1 MTSGTVQS
9 WRSVMRNR
17 LPKTRSSRAAR
28 AVWSICQSSRM
39 SGGGVAGE
47 GAGEHVAYVLL
58 VDDFVDGGFELGAG
72 AACSA
77 AGEDVFDP
85 VQFAAGLGEGL
96 VQPAGLAGV
105 QFLGVGEHASVGQA
119 ECLDAAVVGAE
130 PVELGDGVVVGV
142 GDGQQIRVVG
152 GGQRA
157 DVVQL
162 RFGELGEV
170 RFGVLPGVEDDG
182 QRPGCAATARW
193 DSSSIMVANWVTSV
207 LLPG

>member
-1 MTSGTVQS
+1 
-9 WRSVMRNR
+9 
-17 LPKTRSSRAAR
+17 
-28 AVWSICQSSRM
+28 M

-96 VQPAGLAGV
+96 VQSAGLAGV
-105 QFLGVGEHASVGQA
+105 RFLGVGEHASVGQA

-142 GDGQQIRVVG
+142 GDGQQIGVVG

-182 QRPGCAATARW
+182 QRPGCGAQRAVAAGQFI
-193 DSSSIMVANWVTSV
+193 DHGGELGDVGLVAGVGV
-207 LLPG
+207 GEQGDAAVAGDDQAEADQA

>member
-28 AVWSICQSSRM
+28 AVVDLPVQPDVWW
-39 SGGGVAGE
+39 GVAGE

-105 QFLGVGEHASVGQA
+105 QFLGVGEYASVGQA

-142 GDGQQIRVVG
+142 GDGQQIGVVG

-162 RFGELGEV
+162 RFGEL
-170 RFGVLPGVEDDG
+170 
-182 QRPGCAATARW
+182 
-193 DSSSIMVANWVTSV
+193 
-207 LLPG
+207 